1 MIVSIIFFFI
11 IFSILVIGHE
21 FGHFMVATRSGIRV
35 YEFDVGMGPKLWS
48 KRKGETDFCIRAFP
62 FGGACIFEDPDGLDD
77 AEDGE
82 KQSLG
87 EQMNAMAKAQEGD
100 VHAFRNASIGA
111 RFATVLAG
119 PVMNFLMG
127 LVFAMITVAF
137 TGSDLPVVAKVMPG
151 YAAEEAGL
159 EAGDTITKINGHSIH
174 LFREISLYAAV
185 NYGESMDVVYERDGQ
200 SHEVTL
206 TPTYNSDEDRYYIGI
221 YSSSKNTLECNALQ
235 VFQYGWYETQY
246 WFRVTFESLGLIF
259 RWHFT
264 LDDIS
269 GPVGVVKVVDD
280 TYQSSK
286 SYGASSVLLSMLSL
300 TTLLSI
306 NLGVMNLLPI
316 PALDGGRLLLIIIEL
331 LRGGRKLS
339 PEKEGYV
346 TLAGAMALIALMV
359 VVMFND
365 VAKFFHLCG

>member
-21 FGHFMVATRSGIRV
+21 FGHFIVAKRSGIRV

-48 KRKGETDFCIRAFP
+48 KEKHGTNFCIRAFP
-62 FGGACIFEDPDGLDD
+62 FGGACVFDDPDALDD
-77 AEDGE
+77 ETDENA
-82 KQSLG
+82 SLG

-100 VHAFRNASIGA
+100 EHAFRNASIGA
-111 RFATVLAG
+111 RFATILAG
-119 PVMNFLMG
+119 PMMNFIMG

-137 TGSDLPVVAKVMPG
+137 TGSDLPVVADVMEG

-159 EAGDTITKINGHSIH
+159 EAGDTITEINGHSIH

-185 NYGESMDVVYERDGQ
+185 NYGESMDITYERDGE
-200 SHEVTL
+200 SYEVTL
-206 TPTYNSDEDRYYIGI
+206 TPTYNSDDDRYYIGI
-221 YSSSKNTLECNALQ
+221 YSSADNTLDCNALQ
-235 VFQYGWYETQY
+235 VFQYGWYETEY
-246 WFRVTFESLGLIF
+246 WFRVTFESLKMIF
-259 RWHFT
+259 SGHFS
-264 LDDIS
+264 LDDLS

-286 SYGASSVLLSMLSL
+286 SYGISSVLLSMLSL

-316 PALDGGRLLLIIIEL
+316 PALDGGRLLLIIIEF
-331 LRGGRKLS
+331 LRGGKKLS

-365 VAKFFHLCG
+365 VSKFFR

>member
-1 MIVSIIFFFI
+1 
-11 IFSILVIGHE
+11 
-21 FGHFMVATRSGIRV
+21 
-35 YEFDVGMGPKLWS
+35 
-48 KRKGETDFCIRAFP
+48 
-62 FGGACIFEDPDGLDD
+62 
-77 AEDGE
+77 
-82 KQSLG
+82 
-87 EQMNAMAKAQEGD
+87 
-100 VHAFRNASIGA
+100 
-111 RFATVLAG
+111 
-119 PVMNFLMG
+119 
-127 LVFAMITVAF
+127 
-137 TGSDLPVVAKVMPG
+137 MPG